1 MGGTDM
7 IPKLGDKDAAEFK
20 AYVGEGV
27 EFEGALTFNDGV
39 VRIDGKFKGKVN
51 TKDTLV
57 IGETGSIAADVTA
70 GTVICK
76 GKIEGTISA
85 SKKVELVS
93 SSHVIGDVRTP
104 VLTMEVGSVL
114 DGNCHMSENEEN
126 KIIELIKNEGS
137 ESDSIPS
144 EMGESHSS

>member
-1 MGGTDM
+1 MGGKDTM
-7 IPKLGDKDAAEFK
+7 PKLGDKDDSEFK

-27 EFEGALTFNDGV
+27 EFEGTLTFNEGA

-51 TKDTLV
+51 TKDTLI
-57 IGETGSIAADVTA
+57 IGETGSIAAEITA

-126 KIIELIKNEGS
+126 KIIELIKKEGS
-137 ESDSIPS
+137 ESDSILSGMS
-144 EMGESHSS
+144 ET

>member
-1 MGGTDM
+1 MM
-7 IPKLGDKDAAEFK
+7 PKLGDKDAAEFK
-20 AYVGEGV
+20 AYVGEDV
-27 EFEGALTFNDGV
+27 EFEGALTFNDGA

-57 IGETGSIAADVTA
+57 IGETGSITADITA

-76 GKIEGTISA
+76 GRVEGTISA

-93 SSHVIGDVRTP
+93 SSHVLGDVRTP

-126 KIIELIKNEGS
+126 KIIELIKEKGS
-137 ESDSIPS
+137 ESDLILGGMN
-144 EMGESHSS
+144 ETSSS

>member
-1 MGGTDM
+1 M

-20 AYVGEGV
+20 AYLGEGV

-57 IGETGSIAADVTA
+57 IGETGSITADITA

-76 GKIEGTISA
+76 GKVEGAISA
-85 SKKVELVS
+85 SKKVELVA

-104 VLTMEVGSVL
+104 ALTMELGAVL
-114 DGNCHMSENEEN
+114 DGNCYMSENEEN
-126 KIIELIKNEGS
+126 KIVEFVKKEGS
-137 ESDSIPS
+137 ESDSIPGGMN
-144 EMGESHSS
+144 EISSS